1 MEMVA
6 CESWKICQTAF
17 NASSISCNTTHAQND
32 YAKVDIGTEVGAI
45 SRQEV
50 NTQTQASSH
59 WDGHLV
65 LNMRML
71 RKRGREQGEL
81 NN

>member
-59 WDGHLV
+59 
-65 LNMRML
+65 
-71 RKRGREQGEL
+71 
-81 NN
+81 